1 MKKSIRLRWLP
12 VEWKKIKR
20 HSILLISR
28 KSVHSYLS
36 IGDNHCNRCANKT
49 LLIPRLFAKIVCT
62 ARYAIFISLV
72 KFIWMSRNAFFF
84 VAIIQELSSLYPNTF
99 SFLFKRSS
107 HRSFKIRL
115 MFSSLIS

>member
-84 VAIIQELSSLYPNTF
+84 RCNYSRIIFSLSEHCLFPF
-99 SFLFKRSS
+99 FLND
-107 HRSFKIRL
+107 HRIDHLKYDLCFRH
-115 MFSSLIS
+115 